1 MQLTKDINLLTE
13 KEFLSIFGSIFEKS
27 QWIAENVFKLKP
39 FSSPNDLKN
48 KMINIFNNSSYE
60 KIIEIFK
67 FHPKLAIEKKLS
79 LFSSKEQK
87 NAKLN
92 ICTEQELAEFRN
104 LNENYEKKF
113 GFPFIISVKGK
124 NKSDI
129 LKNFRIRIKNNINEE
144 FEEAKSQVVNIASF
158 RLDEILDEKF
168 F

>member
-1 MQLTKDINLLTE
+1 MLLLT
-13 KEFLSIFGSIFEKS
+13 FLISF
-27 QWIAENVFKLKP
+27 LLT
-39 FSSPNDLKN
+39 FSSSRSASS
-48 KMINIFNNSSYE
+48 FNSAKAFFESC
-60 KIIEIFK
+60 
-67 FHPKLAIEKKLS
+67 